1 MRIEKNSRRHLSSAR
16 FLIENEDGEVIAE
29 ADTYEEAQSVGGAT
43 VIDTKKI
50 KSSRKPI
57 KSSNKYEFEIS
68 EMDGYAEYP
77 MFMTDAWGHEFDISG
92 LDKPYATYEEW
103 EEDVTEAID
112 DPEFVEGNADYLN
125 ELYDYQDRL
134 CNKYYGTDLIA
145 NSYDRLSSSRT
156 SQSSGGYLK
165 EIIRNS
171 RSEDE
176 AVDRIVSHDKCNVGY
191 ARALYNRYVSSGV
204 MEINDDLDQEFDVDG
219 DLTTW
224 FRDYVSE
231 DGMSSTVGGELVR
244 AASRIIDS
252 YDSKGDKIGFG
263 YGKETCNPAAR
274 YIVEV
279 ASDYEGVK
287 DIQKLL
293 DEEDINIDYDAFIA
307 DFESSFTD
315 YLRDNGELFHAVNKD
330 DMMDYRQED
339 DRDSSVD
346 ECYVTVDGVK
356 YVFENDGDS
365 WYCSSFEPSD
375 KSVLNE
381 DDVFDDG
388 HSLADK
394 VDDRTSDYV
403 EFDDDGFNYSVES
416 YGDPDEDGEYHEWIV
431 TSVLPDRLEWNEGD
445 AVDVDDIIKYD
456 VFSPGGRK
464 LDEHD
469 LM

>member
-1 MRIEKNSRRHLSSAR
+1 MRIEKNSRRQLSSAR

-57 KSSNKYEFEIS
+57 KSNRYGFDIS
-68 EMDGYAEYP
+68 EMDGNAEHPIY
-77 MFMTDAWGHEFDISG
+77 MTDECGHEFDIRS

-103 EEDVTEAID
+103 EEDVTEAVG
-112 DPEFVEGNADYLN
+112 DPEFLDENSDYLD
-125 ELYDYQDRL
+125 ELYDYQHRL
-134 CNKYYGTDLIA
+134 CNQYYRTDLIA

-156 SQSSGGYLK
+156 SQLSGGYLK

-176 AVDRIVSHDKCNVGY
+176 AIDRIVSHDRCNVGY

-204 MEINDDLDQEFDVDG
+204 MEIADKINQDFDIDG
-219 DLTTW
+219 DLDSW
-224 FRDYVSE
+224 ARDYVPRE
-231 DGMSSTVGGELVR
+231 GKCSTVGGELVR
-244 AASRIIDS
+244 AANQIIKRYYND
-252 YDSKGDKIGFG
+252 GDKIGFG

-287 DIQKLL
+287 DIQRLL

-315 YLRDNGELFHAVNKD
+315 YLRDNEELFHAVNKD

-375 KSVLNE
+375 KSVLDE
-381 DDVFDDG
+381 GDVFDDG

-403 EFDDDGFNYSVES
+403 EFDDDGFHYSVES
-416 YGDPDEDGEYHEWIV
+416 YGNPDEDGEYHEWIV
-431 TSVLPDRLEWNEGD
+431 TSVLPDSLEWNEGD
-445 AVDVDDIIKYD
+445 TVDVDDIIKFD